1 MRNFQRPLCGEGPLV
16 SYWPSPLFG
25 DDRFAILPKVGSVR
39 NADVKSL

>member
-1 MRNFQRPLCGEGPLV
+1 LRPL
-16 SYWPSPLFG
+16 SSNFADARYWPSLLFG